1 MDKLL
6 VLKEIFT
13 CIQECKKYQNQLISI
28 LLEVKQK
35 LRWVQISRKKIN
47 QHSKPKKP
55 RGKRKRVP
63 YHPAY
68 QLLNLLKTKIK
79 RPDFQSHTTLNNI
92 EKKTLKEV
100 FNYFP
105 KNWEKISQKMQK
117 PVLDCLLGYAQNTK
131 EFSKNKQKWTAQ
143 EDDQL
148 LEAVQKVGTK
158 NWPEVANYLDGKSGS
173 SCFHRYMKMLNP
185 NIKKGKW
192 ETSEDAQLYLSV
204 KLMGSNWVSA
214 SKLLKTRTDLQCR
227 ERYCN
232 VLSTDID
239 MSEWTSHEDLKL
251 ITLVMLWGKKWSK
264 IAKMFN
270 GRTDNQCWRRSKILV
285 KSWNFVKIITLAR
298 IFRLDVP
305 IPLKEFW
312 TNIRIFKLI

>member
-6 VLKEIFT
+6 VLREIFA
-13 CIQECKKYQNQLISI
+13 CIQECKRYQNKLISV

-35 LRWVQISRKKIN
+35 LRWIQICRRKISQN
-47 QHSKPKKP
+47 FRPKKP

-79 RPDFQSHTTLNNI
+79 RTDFQSHSTLSSI
-92 EKKTLKEV
+92 EKKTLQEIY
-100 FNYFP
+100 NYFP
-105 KNWEKISQKMQK
+105 KDWNKISLKMQK
-117 PVLDCLLGYAQNTK
+117 PILDCLLGYAQNAK
-131 EFSKNKQKWTAQ
+131 EFKKNKQKWTSD
-143 EDDQL
+143 EDNQL

-158 NWPEVANYLDGKSGS
+158 NWSEVANYIDGKSGS

-185 NIKKGKW
+185 SIKRGKW
-192 ETSEDAQLYLSV
+192 EASEDAQLYLSV
-204 KLMGSNWVSA
+204 KLMGTNWVAA

-232 VLSTDID
+232 ILSTDID
-239 MSEWTSHEDLKL
+239 MSEWTLHEDLKL
-251 ITLVMLWGKKWSK
+251 FTLVSIWGKKWSK

-285 KSWNFVKIITLAR
+285 KTWDFVKIITLAR
-298 IFRLDVP
+298 ILRSNVP
-305 IPLKEFW
+305 KALKEFW
-312 TNIRIFKLI
+312 VNLQIFKLI